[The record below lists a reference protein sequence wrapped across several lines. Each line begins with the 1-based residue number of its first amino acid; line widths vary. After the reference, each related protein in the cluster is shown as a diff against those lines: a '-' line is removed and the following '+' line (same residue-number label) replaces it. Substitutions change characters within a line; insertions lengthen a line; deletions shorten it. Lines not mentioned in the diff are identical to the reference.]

1 MGTGYVGLVTGTLF
15 ADRGNHVICVDNN
28 SQLID
33 NLNQGKIHIFEP
45 GLEKLVE
52 ENARR
57 GTLKFTTHTDEAVS
71 ASDIVMLAVGTPSG
85 NDGSFNLKYLT
96 LNKTSGFKVVV
107 CKSTVPQGTS
117 EILSELIGAE
127 TKFNSN
133 LEWAYVSNPETLA
146 EGTAVADF
154 SKPDRIIIGTNSDR
168 AFALMEELYHPFN
181 IQSNRIIR
189 GSPADAE
196 LAKLFSNTALAA
208 RIAMINEFAR
218 IADITPSADM
228 DIIRK
233 MVCED
238 VRIGYRF
245 MFPSPGYGGSCF
257 PKDVQGL
264 VAMSRKL
271 GYNPIL
277 LSAIHQSNESHKA
290 YIGDRIANL
299 LTSEN
304 PKIGIWGLTFKPDT
318 DDIRESPAL
327 SVIKLLDRE
336 GAKIACHD
344 PMIKKIKGKL
354 THLPIEINES
364 ALGAIKNAD
373 GLIVVTAW
381 GEYGKYLPET
391 FIKDMKR
398 PIIVDGRRIFNKE
411 KFNRGK
417 SAKGNDSKE
426 IT

>member
-1 MGTGYVGLVTGTLF
+1 MNISIMVTGYVGLVTGTLF

-96 LNKTSGFKVVV
+96 SVAKDVGKALNKTSGFKVVV

-196 LAKLFSNTALAA
+196 LAKLFSNTF
-208 RIAMINEFAR
+208 IAI
-218 IADITPSADM
+218 
-228 DIIRK
+228 IIR
-233 MVCED
+233 
-238 VRIGYRF
+238 
-245 MFPSPGYGGSCF
+245 S
-257 PKDVQGL
+257 L
-264 VAMSRKL
+264 
-271 GYNPIL
+271 
-277 LSAIHQSNESHKA
+277 
-290 YIGDRIANL
+290 
-299 LTSEN
+299 
-304 PKIGIWGLTFKPDT
+304 
-318 DDIRESPAL
+318 
-327 SVIKLLDRE
+327 
-336 GAKIACHD
+336 
-344 PMIKKIKGKL
+344 
-354 THLPIEINES
+354 
-364 ALGAIKNAD
+364 
-373 GLIVVTAW
+373 
-381 GEYGKYLPET
+381 
-391 FIKDMKR
+391 
-398 PIIVDGRRIFNKE
+398 
-411 KFNRGK
+411 K
-417 SAKGNDSKE
+417 SK
-426 IT
+426 